1 MRQQISTSGGFFILA
16 IEEEQKMNLLLR
28 EFHSDKVATSCKS
41 QERGGVRRSLFISL
55 PHSSTF
61 YQDGKLHGLVIRWC
75 MMLPKIYCLS
85 LCHMSFETTDEI
97 KAFVS
102 IANNILHS
110 FGGFQNSQ
118 KYMKYASLKK
128 KSSQFR

>member
-1 MRQQISTSGGFFILA
+1 
-16 IEEEQKMNLLLR
+16 
-28 EFHSDKVATSCKS
+28 
-41 QERGGVRRSLFISL
+41 
-55 PHSSTF
+55 
-61 YQDGKLHGLVIRWC
+61 
-75 MMLPKIYCLS
+75 
-85 LCHMSFETTDEI
+85 MSFETTDEI